1 MKLEE
6 YFVRNVGRD
15 MLKISVISYKSSIL
29 PVHQLVLLNIFVFQI
44 SISNATLSRPTTLG
58 TYQNFIRG
66 VTAPGMNR
74 LSISIPFLTEKVSSF
89 VYFPLKK
96 MVSLKKSLFFAS
108 LQTALNALSL
118 SFSFFK
124 TVWIDKKNQDIFS
137 AFCFLILRFGSFSHS
152 FIYTFNIK
160 IRYPPIYLKP

>member
-1 MKLEE
+1 MKFED
-6 YFVRNVGRD
+6 YFAGNVRRD

-66 VTAPGMNR
+66 VTAPGMNP
-74 LSISIPFLTEKVSSF
+74 LPIYIPFLTEKVSSF

-124 TVWIDKKNQDIFS
+124 TVWIDKKKQDIFS
-137 AFCFLILRFGSFSHS
+137 AFCFLILPFGSFSQP
-152 FIYTFNIK
+152 FIYTFDIK
-160 IRYPPIYLKP
+160 IHYPPTYLKP

>member
-6 YFVRNVGRD
+6 YFVGNVRRD

-66 VTAPGMNR
+66 VTAPAGMNP
-74 LSISIPFLTEKVSSF
+74 LSIYIPFLTEKLSSF

-108 LQTALNALSL
+108 LQAALNALSL

-124 TVWIDKKNQDIFS
+124 TV
-137 AFCFLILRFGSFSHS
+137 
-152 FIYTFNIK
+152 
-160 IRYPPIYLKP
+160 

>member
-6 YFVRNVGRD
+6 YFVGNVRRD
-15 MLKISVISYKSSIL
+15 MLKISVICYKSSIL

-66 VTAPGMNR
+66 VTAPGMNP
-74 LSISIPFLTEKVSSF
+74 LSIYIPFLTEKVSSF

-124 TVWIDKKNQDIFS
+124 TVWIDIKKKTRYFLCILFFNPSFWVLFS
-137 AFCFLILRFGSFSHS
+137 FFH
-152 FIYTFNIK
+152 IYF
-160 IRYPPIYLKP
+160 

>member
-1 MKLEE
+1 MKFED
-6 YFVRNVGRD
+6 YFAGNVRRD

-66 VTAPGMNR
+66 VTAPAGMNP
-74 LSISIPFLTEKVSSF
+74 LSIYIPFLTEKVSSF

-124 TVWIDKKNQDIFS
+124 TVWIDKKKTRYFLCILFFNPSFWVLFS
-137 AFCFLILRFGSFSHS
+137 FFH
-152 FIYTFNIK
+152 IYF
-160 IRYPPIYLKP
+160 

>member
-6 YFVRNVGRD
+6 YFVGNVRRD
-15 MLKISVISYKSSIL
+15 MLIISVISYKSSIL

-66 VTAPGMNR
+66 VTAPAGMNP
-74 LSISIPFLTEKVSSF
+74 LSIYIPFLTEKVSSF
-89 VYFPLKK
+89 VYFSLKK

-108 LQTALNALSL
+108 LQTAFNALSL

-124 TVWIDKKNQDIFS
+124 TV
-137 AFCFLILRFGSFSHS
+137 
-152 FIYTFNIK
+152 
-160 IRYPPIYLKP
+160 